1 MADFPSS
8 SSASGIWTL
17 DKQVKAKMG
26 SNFPSMPLPPST
38 VEYLVVAGG
47 GGGQSYSGG
56 GGGGYRNSVSG
67 ELSGGNGSAE
77 STLSITAGSQISVQ
91 IGAGGTGRAQG
102 SNSVFGTITAIGGGY
117 GGGYTYNGN
126 PVGGSGGSG
135 GGGGFD
141 DGSGGVGAG
150 GAGTAN
156 QGFNGGNG
164 AGGYLGGGG
173 GGAGGTGGNA
183 GGPPHGGVG
192 RTSAIT
198 GSSVG
203 RAGGGGGGS
212 PSFTSTTIGTNSFGG
227 GSGGTSTTSMPT
239 NGTVNTGGG
248 GGGGRDQGM
257 TGGSGVVILRY
268 PDTFALATSTT
279 GSPTVTNP
287 TGYRVYT
294 FTASGSITF

>member
-1 MADFPSS
+1 MQILAGVGKGAPS
-8 SSASGIWTL
+8 
-17 DKQVKAKMG
+17 V
-26 SNFPSMPLPPST
+26 PLS
-38 VEYLVVAGG
+38 VEYLVIAGG

-56 GGGGYRNSVSG
+56 GGGGYRSSVSG

-77 STLSITAGSQISVQ
+77 STLSPLVDSQISVQ

-102 SNSVFGTITAIGGGY
+102 SNSVFSTITSIGGGY
-117 GGGYTYNGN
+117 GAGYSYNGN
-126 PVGGSGGSG
+126 PTGGVGGSG

-141 DGSGGVGAG
+141 DGSGGIGAG

-164 AGGYLGGGG
+164 GGGYTGGGG
-173 GGAGGTGGNA
+173 GGAGGVGGNA

-192 RTSAIT
+192 RSSAIT

-212 PSFTSTTIGTNSFGG
+212 PGFTSVTIGTNSFGG
-227 GSGGTSTTSMPT
+227 GSGGTSNTSMPT
-239 NGTVNTGGG
+239 DGTVNTGGG
-248 GGGGRDQGM
+248 GGGGRDQGK

-268 PDTFALATSTT
+268 SPEYTITIGAGLTGTT
-279 GSPTVTNP
+279 TTVGANKVTTITAG
-287 TGYRVYT
+287 TGNVSW
-294 FTASGSITF
+294 A